1 MTRKEPP
8 PKPVAIAM
16 MMTPKRSNC
25 LDPVFRTAEA
35 EETITANK
43 VVQYNA
49 FNRSGEGLRDI
60 IL

>member
-1 MTRKEPP
+1 M
-8 PKPVAIAM
+8 I
-16 MMTPKRSNC
+16 MTPKRSNC
-25 LDPVFRTAEA
+25 LDPVLRTAEA
-35 EETITANK
+35 EETMTANK